1 MSARG
6 ETSVGV
12 GVVVVSH
19 SRALAKAAVSLAAEM
34 VHGQPMRIAIA
45 AGLDDTTF
53 GTDAV
58 QIKAAIE
65 RVDSAAGVVVLM
77 DLGSAVLSAE
87 LALDLLGNGTRDR
100 VVLCPA
106 PLVEGLVVAAV
117 AAAGG
122 ASREEVAAEASAALL
137 GKTAHLAPLSPDIS
151 TATVHGA
158 AATATLT
165 VGNAHGLHARPA
177 ARLVAE
183 VRRLDATVTIRNVT
197 TGSAAVPANSLS
209 RVATLGA
216 LQGHVVEIAAT
227 GRQAKSAI
235 DHLVSLAERHFDEPA
250 EIATPVAAPAD
261 HDALSAGPFGAS
273 SGIGIGPA
281 RQLTTAAP
289 FVAETAAGPPTSE
302 WRALIGAVAETRRGI
317 ERTRVAA
324 ARELRASDAEIFDA
338 HLMLLADAELLGAA
352 KDRVSAGASA
362 GAAWLATV
370 GEVETQ
376 WLQLSDPYLR
386 GRAADLRAVADQVLQ
401 SLAGGDD
408 AACVV
413 DGVLIAHDLTP
424 AQAAALDPV
433 RVRGVVLAGGS
444 PTSHASIL
452 IRAHGIP
459 AVVSAGAHVLDIAD
473 DTTVVVDGTSGRIV
487 VGPSGEELTDF
498 EAQADALTEQR
509 AVEARDAARP
519 ALSQD
524 GVAVEVAANLGSVDD
539 AATAARAGADSAGLI
554 RTELLF
560 LGRNEPPSV
569 DEQERDYRA
578 MAEAFGG
585 RPITIRTLDVG
596 GDKSLPYLHQAPE
609 ANPYL
614 GCRGI
619 RFMLARTALLADQL
633 SAICR
638 AARTTPVNVMFP
650 MVSTVDE
657 LLRARAILGEAAGP
671 AGLPSGLRV
680 GIMVEVPA
688 AALKIE
694 AFLPHVDFVSIGTND
709 LTQYTLA
716 AERGNPAVAA
726 LADPLDPAV
735 LRLIAEVGRAA
746 APCNVPVSVCGEM
759 GADPA
764 AIPLLLGLSVTE
776 LSVSPHAVPRVKAA
790 VRRLDKRACERLAD
804 RALKASS
811 AQEVR
816 ELVASADRL
825 DGPHAIKVT
834 DGALPQRLTS

>member
-1 MSARG
+1 MSAGG
-6 ETSVGV
+6 ETSHGV
-12 GVVVVSH
+12 GIVVVSH
-19 SRALAKAAVSLAAEM
+19 SRALANAAVKLAAEM
-34 VHGQPMRIAIA
+34 VHNQPVRIAVA

-58 QIKAAIE
+58 QIKDAIQ
-65 RVDSAAGVVVLM
+65 RVDSPAGVVVLM

-87 LALDLLGNGTRDR
+87 LALDLLGNGTSDR

-122 ASREEVAAEASAALL
+122 AARDEVAAEASAALL
-137 GKTAHLAPLSPDIS
+137 GKTAHLAPI
-151 TATVHGA
+151 ATDAPMEAVGNA
-158 AATATLT
+158 SAIATFTI
-165 VGNAHGLHARPA
+165 GNAHGLHARPA

-197 TGSAAVPANSLS
+197 TDSPPVPASSLS

-227 GRQAKSAI
+227 GRQAKSAV
-235 DHLVSLAERHFDEPA
+235 DHLVSLAERHFDESA
-250 EIATPVAAPAD
+250 DATPPAGATSVAEPA
-261 HDALSAGPFGAS
+261 SGAGPLAAS
-273 SGIGIGPA
+273 TGIGIGPA
-281 RQLTTAAP
+281 RQLATTAP
-289 FVAETAAGPPTSE
+289 VVDQTPAGPPTAE
-302 WRALIGAVAETRRGI
+302 WRVLIEAVAETRRSI
-317 ERTRVAA
+317 ERTRAAA
-324 ARELRASDAEIFDA
+324 ARDLRAGDAEIFDA
-338 HLMLLADAELLGAA
+338 HLMLLSDAELLTAA
-352 KDRVSAGASA
+352 KDRVSNGASA

-376 WLQLSDPYLR
+376 WLALSDPYLR

-408 AACVV
+408 AVSAV
-413 DGVLIAHDLTP
+413 DGVLVANDLTP
-424 AQAAALDPV
+424 AQAAALDPL

-452 IRAHGIP
+452 IRSHGIA
-459 AVVSAGAHVLDIAD
+459 AVVSAGPDVLDIAD
-473 DTTVVVDGTSGRIV
+473 GTTVVVDGTSGRVV
-487 VGPSGEELTDF
+487 VGPSGEQLGEF
-498 EAQADALTEQR
+498 EQQAGALAERR

-519 ALSQD
+519 ALSVD
-524 GVAVEVAANLGSVDD
+524 GVLIEVAANLASVED
-539 AATAARAGADSAGLI
+539 AVTAARVGADSAGLI

-560 LGRNEPPSV
+560 VGRNEPPSV
-569 DEQERDYRA
+569 GEQERDYLA
-578 MAEAFGG
+578 MADAFAG

-596 GDKSLPYLHQAPE
+596 GDKTLPYLHQPVE

-614 GCRGI
+614 GRRGI
-619 RFMLARTALLADQL
+619 RLALARTDLLADQL
-633 SAICR
+633 TAICR
-638 AARTTPVNVMFP
+638 VARTTPVKVMFP

-657 LLRARAILGEAAGP
+657 LVRARAILDEAAGP
-671 AGLPSGLRV
+671 EGKPSMLRV

-688 AALKIE
+688 AALKIA

-716 AERGNPAVAA
+716 AERGNPSVAA

-746 APCNVPVSVCGEM
+746 ANSDVSVSVCGEM
-759 GADPA
+759 ASDLA

-776 LSVSPHAVPRVKAA
+776 LSVSPQAIAGVKAA
-790 VRRLDKRACERLAD
+790 VRRLDTQACTALAD
-804 RALKASS
+804 RALQASS
-811 AQEVR
+811 AAEVR
-816 ELVASADRL
+816 ALVDLSRTLKGKPDTVSVA
-825 DGPHAIKVT
+825 
-834 DGALPQRLTS
+834 